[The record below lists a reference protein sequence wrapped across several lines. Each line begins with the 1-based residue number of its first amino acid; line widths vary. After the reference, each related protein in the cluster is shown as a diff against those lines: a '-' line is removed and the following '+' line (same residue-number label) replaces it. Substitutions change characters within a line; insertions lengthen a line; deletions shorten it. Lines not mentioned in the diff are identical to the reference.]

1 MCIRLNDSLRYRQSA
16 RGWLSRVRRSSV
28 HIVSRPFVLPFAH
41 AFFRLYDVKEWA
53 ACHRV
58 SNYVFAPRV
67 KLFIPYRNGRAS
79 RIAHNNFPMHS
90 KHWTSP
96 SEFLTSHHRARPGRS
111 WVCSLP
117 SVFHACALSLVGP
130 KPAQVHSVNER
141 AKVPR
146 WQAQA
151 KRREAQRE
159 SANLHNIFCCFFLAC
174 SMPWRA
180 PPFLGTHTERAF
192 NSCLSLSAVSPESAR
207 ACCVLRASE
216 PSCWEEEARRCSRSL
231 GVLILSRSFAN
242 QVGFGFFHAR
252 CPLRCA
258 AYSKR
263 ICTCC

>member
-1 MCIRLNDSLRYRQSA
+1 MPPSQQLRFCASCQAVYTIQERTRVPYSTQQLSHALKTLDIPIGIPDFPSPRTPRAQLGLFSPQRFPCMRALARWVPASA
-16 RGWLSRVRRSSV
+16 
-28 HIVSRPFVLPFAH
+28 
-41 AFFRLYDVKEWA
+41 K
-53 ACHRV
+53 
-58 SNYVFAPRV
+58 
-67 KLFIPYRNGRAS
+67 
-79 RIAHNNFPMHS
+79 
-90 KHWTSP
+90 
-96 SEFLTSHHRARPGRS
+96 
-111 WVCSLP
+111 
-117 SVFHACALSLVGP
+117 
-130 KPAQVHSVNER
+130 VHSVNEH